1 MKKSAK
7 VLRNPLSAP
16 VWETHKMHSSRIFG
30 ETGLAEKM
38 AVCAVCEVCAH
49 NPPAEEV
56 GWLRVFL
63 YEAFQ
68 NFELWLNIQDQN

>member
-7 VLRNPLSAP
+7 VLRNLLSAP

-30 ETGLAEKM
+30 EAGLAEKM
-38 AVCAVCEVCAH
+38 AVCLH

-63 YEAFQ
+63 YKAF
-68 NFELWLNIQDQN
+68 

>member
-7 VLRNPLSAP
+7 VLRNLLSAP

-30 ETGLAEKM
+30 EAGLAEKM
-38 AVCAVCEVCAH
+38 AVCLH

-56 GWLRVFL
+56 G
-63 YEAFQ
+63 
-68 NFELWLNIQDQN
+68 